1 MDCFK
6 GKFSFLSYW
15 IISNVFLHLYF
26 LDFDKSS
33 YATHTQ
39 CMTELERYSGKDYV
53 PKANQN
59 KGQRKQEAWVDMVR
73 GITDAKT
80 NLSKGVKDILT
91 QISSYDNIPRKKA
104 KFLNFMK
111 NSFRYMKLNDLEEA
125 WVLLEEAM
133 KENKSSQNGNSVEAN
148 GKPQQNGNKRKL
160 EEKEDSADEKESE
173 PKKKKLKEATE
184 SVEAQN
190 GISLESEV
198 STTSTESKFKWQ
210 DAIKNILSAKQNEIK
225 LKKLKKKVLKQY
237 QNFTGL
243 STISDKF
250 EVKFNKKMAKIKG
263 VVVENDR
270 VRLIEA

>member
-1 MDCFK
+1 M
-6 GKFSFLSYW
+6 
-15 IISNVFLHLYF
+15 
-26 LDFDKSS
+26 
-33 YATHTQ
+33 
-39 CMTELERYSGKDYV
+39 

-133 KENKSSQNGNSVEAN
+133 KENKSTQNGNSVEEN
-148 GKPQQNGNKRKL
+148 GKPQLNGNKRKF
-160 EEKEDSADEKESE
+160 EEKEDSADEKEPE
-173 PKKKKLKEATE
+173 PKKKKLKEAAE
-184 SVEAQN
+184 PVEAQN